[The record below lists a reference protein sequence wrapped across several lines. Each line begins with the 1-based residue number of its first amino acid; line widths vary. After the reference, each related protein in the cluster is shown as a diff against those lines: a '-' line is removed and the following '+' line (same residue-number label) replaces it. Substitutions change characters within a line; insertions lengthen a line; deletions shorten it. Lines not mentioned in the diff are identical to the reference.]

1 MKDADLARAEAVADV
16 PRVDRDL
23 AELPVRGGGKGWV
36 GGVRVSDGVWRL
48 ARARVSATG
57 SRGAGKRGSIE
68 GIAISSME
76 ADSIRDSPFGVLGDV
91 HGDGGDLELRLLLA
105 IDPVFDVVDGI
116 HADLQRA
123 ALGDDRRGC
132 GRDGRGG
139 KKKVRSGF
147 VGERGTLGRDRA
159 VGCVVA
165 RETARDAHLNRLRQ
179 RPRRP
184 AGRGPLRYQR
194 CCSCLGGSC
203 CPPKCVGVNEAAH
216 LFA

>member
-1 MKDADLARAEAVADV
+1 MYR
-16 PRVDRDL
+16 
-23 AELPVRGGGKGWV
+23 ELTAIWQNCLCRGGGKGR
-36 GGVRVSDGVWRL
+36 GGRGTRQRRGSKAGACARLGDGL
-48 ARARVSATG
+48 ARGGETR
-57 SRGAGKRGSIE
+57 SIE

-203 CPPKCVGVNEAAH
+203 CPPKCAGVNEAVH
-216 LFA
+216 VFA

>member
-1 MKDADLARAEAVADV
+1 MWHVGRQRRCW
-16 PRVDRDL
+16 RVETCSEVRGR
-23 AELPVRGGGKGWV
+23 PVRGGSAGAFVEGMNCQI
-36 GGVRVSDGVWRL
+36 GRSIVRH
-48 ARARVSATG
+48 
-57 SRGAGKRGSIE
+57 
-68 GIAISSME
+68 
-76 ADSIRDSPFGVLGDV
+76 SPFGVLGDV
-91 HGDGGDLELRLLLA
+91 HGDGGHLQLRLLLA
-105 IDPVFDVVDGI
+105 IDPVFDVVDGVR
-116 HADLQRA
+116 ADVQRA

-203 CPPKCVGVNEAAH
+203 CPPKCAGVNEAAH
-216 LFA
+216 VFA